1 MKKGLLML
9 PGYLIIIFFLLIEG
23 NVSAQQSQTY
33 EFTILT
39 YNIYHGEDP
48 YNRGKAN
55 IDSVAKLINTYKP
68 DFVMLQEV
76 DSMTNRLA
84 GVYGQRINWMNEL
97 GKKTGMHAYFA
108 KAISF
113 SDGGYGEGLLSKK
126 QLKFTTVQLP
136 APKGGEDRSM
146 ISVEY
151 PLSKK
156 KKIMVAGTHL
166 CHEYEENRI
175 GQLKLI
181 NESFAATGFPY
192 ILAGDLNLTP
202 ASEEYKQEIQSNWID
217 AALAANNAG
226 NTFSSKEPDRRIDY
240 VLLDKKAKWHVIAV
254 EIIPVM
260 YSDHMPVLVKLR
272 LEY

>member
-1 MKKGLLML
+1 MKMKLLML
-9 PGYLIIIFFLLIEG
+9 PTYLIITFFMLIDK
-23 NVSAQQSQTY
+23 NVYAQQPKTY
-33 EFTILT
+33 EFTVLT

-48 YNRGKAN
+48 YNPGKAN
-55 IDSVAKLINTYKP
+55 IDSVANLINIYRP

-97 GKKTGMHAYFA
+97 AKKTGMHAYFS

-113 SDGGYGEGLLSKK
+113 SDGGYGEGLLSRKK
-126 QLKFTTVQLP
+126 LKFTKVQLP
-136 APKGGEDRSM
+136 APKGGEGRSM
-146 ISVEY
+146 ISVEF
-151 PLSKK
+151 PLTRK
-156 KKIMVAGTHL
+156 KKIIVAGTHL

-175 GQLKLI
+175 AQLKLI

-202 ASEEYKQEIQSNWID
+202 ASAEYKQEIQSKWID
-217 AALAANNAG
+217 AALAANKTD

-240 VLLDKKAKWHVIAV
+240 VLLDKKAKWQVTAAEV
-254 EIIPVM
+254 IPVM
-260 YSDHMPVLVKLR
+260 YSDHMPMLVKLE

>member
-1 MKKGLLML
+1 MKKALLML
-9 PGYLIIIFFLLIEG
+9 PCYLSVAILLFIG
-23 NVSAQQSQTY
+23 KNVTAQQSQTY
-33 EFTILT
+33 GFTILT

-84 GVYGQRINWMNEL
+84 GVYGQRINWMKEL
-97 GKKTGMHAYFA
+97 GKKTGMHEYFA
-108 KAISF
+108 KAITF
-113 SDGGYGEGLLSKK
+113 SDGGYGEGLLSRKK
-126 QLKFTTVQLP
+126 LKFTTVQLP

-151 PLSKK
+151 PLGKN
-156 KKIMVAGTHL
+156 KKIIVAGTHL

-175 GQLKLI
+175 AQLKLI

-202 ASEEYKQEIQSNWID
+202 VSEEYKQEIQSKWID
-217 AALAANNAG
+217 AAVAINKSE
-226 NTFSSKEPDRRIDY
+226 NTFSSKEPERRIDY
-240 VLLDKKAKWHVIAV
+240 VLLDKKAKWQVTAV
-254 EIIPVM
+254 EVIPVM
-260 YSDHMPVLVKLR
+260 YSDHMPVVVKLR